1 MKKFILFI
9 LTIVLCGCQKNVPTL
24 HVFYTST
31 CSECLLL
38 QSDFLAQVDDSIEV
52 QLHNMDK
59 QESIDLYKQ
68 VLDRLENVD
77 VNLYDQPL
85 TPMIYLEDGFA
96 AVGYMGVMKDIY
108 NQLIEETLQNRPY
121 SIIPSGVWIEEE

>member
-1 MKKFILFI
+1 
-9 LTIVLCGCQKNVPTL
+9 
-24 HVFYTST
+24 
-31 CSECLLL
+31 LL
-38 QSDFLAQVDDSIEV
+38 QSDFLVQVDDSIEV

-96 AVGYMGVMKDIY
+96 AVGYMDVMKDIY

-121 SIIPSGVWIEEE
+121 TIVPSGVWIEEE